1 MNRRQFIMSGV
12 ALGSALA
19 FAPLGY
25 SLYQSMADPHDG
37 QAHAALDPAHDCP
50 ARLVLDALI
59 PAFLHGALAS
69 DTRTAQIQIAR
80 VRDDILSFMP
90 FLSLDTQ
97 HELQQLFGLL
107 QHRLARLAL
116 TGYLSTLAELEM
128 AQRIALINSWRDSY
142 VKLLQ
147 DAWQGLKELCTG
159 AFYGDPT
166 QWPLLRYPGLAL
178 YGE

>member
-1 MNRRQFIMSGV
+1 MSGV

-37 QAHAALDPAHDCP
+37 LAHAALDPTHDCP

-59 PAFLHGALAS
+59 PVFLHGALAS
-69 DTRTAQIQIAR
+69 DTPAAQAQIVQ
-80 VRDDILSFMP
+80 VRDDILNFVP
-90 FLSLDTQ
+90 FLSLDAQ

-116 TGYLSTLAELEM
+116 TGYLSTLAELDL
-128 AQRIALINSWRDSY
+128 AQRIALMSSWRESY
-142 VKLLQ
+142 IKLLQ

-178 YGE
+178 YAD